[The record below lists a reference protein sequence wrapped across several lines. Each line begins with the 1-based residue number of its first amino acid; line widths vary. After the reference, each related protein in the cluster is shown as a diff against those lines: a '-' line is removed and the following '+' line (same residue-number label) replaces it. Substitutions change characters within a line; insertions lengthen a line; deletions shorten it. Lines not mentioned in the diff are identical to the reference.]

1 MRCIISSC
9 WVKTKMQLFHD
20 ADDNDDVTET
30 AIQAPSEKI
39 FHVSRWNVLC
49 LWMKEFVCVQNF
61 VPIKHDE
68 RMNFWNCL
76 VWLTRLEKNKKE
88 IKPKCCKRSNLLN
101 SKLWLMIYV
110 NVSFDTTRLRKW
122 DWFQPDAKF
131 NMKWEEKWDGSLNE
145 NMKIVETW
153 KSIVSVGKSRQ
164 QRMLETQF
172 YVHNTMHQTSKFY
185 CCLSIS
191 HPAQQNSTPI
201 CTEDRT
207 HHDEVQLTMNK

>member
-1 MRCIISSC
+1 MKCFMFVNERVCVCSEFRPHKTWWTHEFLKLSC
-9 WVKTKMQLFHD
+9 VVDETRKEQKRNQTKMLQTF
-20 ADDNDDVTET
+20 
-30 AIQAPSEKI
+30 
-39 FHVSRWNVLC
+39 
-49 LWMKEFVCVQNF
+49 EFV
-61 VPIKHDE
+61 K
-68 RMNFWNCL
+68 
-76 VWLTRLEKNKKE
+76 LET
-88 IKPKCCKRSNLLN
+88 
-101 SKLWLMIYV
+101 LWLMIYV
-110 NVSFDTTRLRKW
+110 NVSFDTTRLGKW

-172 YVHNTMHQTSKFY
+172 YVHNTMHRTSKFY

-207 HHDEVQLTMNK
+207 HHDEVQLTLNK